1 MEYSSAASSVAQQVT
16 SIHSGLNMLQQ
27 QQIKDLQTAVEQ
39 VNSLSGQ
46 ISELNRQIQTI
57 QAAGSDSATLQDNRD
72 QLIQQLGQLV
82 DLNPASLANPDSTLV
97 GADGWLVVSSNSPQL
112 SVKIAVD
119 GSAQVVM
126 GDSQQVVQP
135 KSGKIA
141 GLLTT
146 IQKTIPEARAELQSW
161 ASAFVSGVNHAQAT
175 GVSLNG
181 QVSKLT
187 GTLSVTDPTIPL
199 QQSVT
204 QFPMQAGQLVVSM
217 TNLSTGERETVPVAI
232 DPRTDSLN
240 DVVSRLNAVSHLHAS
255 VTSAGELMLQ
265 ADDGYGIDFTGLPGS
280 QVDTSLMT
288 GTSIPKIDGSYAG
301 VSNSSWQINV
311 ISSGQVGYTTPLT
324 LQVTDL
330 STGAVTKTVDVGAGY
345 APGQPIEIAPG
356 VTFTLSSGTLNTGD
370 TFTVNAVSDS
380 DSAGFLTAL
389 GVGGLFETDNLTSLR
404 VNQAILNDPALIA
417 AGRTGDPADSSQ
429 MIQLLAFRD
438 AKILNGG
445 SESVE
450 DALATITSNAGMKVN
465 SQQTVVDQLTSQQ
478 ELLKDRQA
486 ATSGVDPNEELLSM
500 MQFQRAFQANAR
512 FLSSVNT
519 ALDDLLGIL
528 R

>member
-1 MEYSSAASSVAQQVT
+1 MS
-16 SIHSGLNMLQQ
+16 
-27 QQIKDLQTAVEQ
+27 
-39 VNSLSGQ
+39 
-46 ISELNRQIQTI
+46 
-57 QAAGSDSATLQDNRD
+57 
-72 QLIQQLGQLV
+72 
-82 DLNPASLANPDSTLV
+82 
-97 GADGWLVVSSNSPQL
+97 
-112 SVKIAVD
+112 
-119 GSAQVVM
+119 
-126 GDSQQVVQP
+126 
-135 KSGKIA
+135 
-141 GLLTT
+141 
-146 IQKTIPEARAELQSW
+146 
-161 ASAFVSGVNHAQAT
+161 
-175 GVSLNG
+175 
-181 QVSKLT
+181 
-187 GTLSVTDPTIPL
+187 
-199 QQSVT
+199 
-204 QFPMQAGQLVVSM
+204 
-217 TNLSTGERETVPVAI
+217 I

-240 DVVSRLNAVSHLHAS
+240 DVVGRLNAVAHLHAG
-255 VTSAGELMLQ
+255 VTSAGELLLQ
-265 ADDGYGIDFTGLPGS
+265 ADEGYGIDFTGLPGS

-301 VSNSSWQINV
+301 VSNSSWQVDV
-311 ISSGQVGYTTPLT
+311 ISSGQVGYTTPLK
-324 LQVTDL
+324 LQVTDPA
-330 STGAVTKTVDVGAGY
+330 TGAVTRTVDVGAGY

-356 VTFTLSSGTLNTGD
+356 VTFTLSSGTLNAGD
-370 TFTVNAVSDS
+370 TFTVHAVSDS

-389 GVGGLFETDNLTSLR
+389 GVGGLFETDNLTSLQ
-404 VNQAILNDPALIA
+404 VNQAILNDPSLIA